1 MNKNSIK
8 NLQMLISHLE
18 LQKQPK
24 EVLLIIIEIIEKLEG
39 KPIIASIIEKFE
51 LVNGSN
57 MSPID
62 REILEIRIKTF
73 LKEIS
78 KKKYEKKVETEN

>member
-1 MNKNSIK
+1 
-8 NLQMLISHLE
+8 MLISHLE